1 MFMGRVGA
9 NSQGGSPESE
19 IVRELN
25 GSRVLLTGLSATTGV
40 DVARAF
46 ADIKARLVVH
56 TTDLSPEITELI
68 ALLSQNASEIKLY
81 TEPMNDADAA
91 VRFAQT
97 AAQAYGGL
105 DAVINLATISCRDMD
120 GIASESDV
128 ENLISKTLTPLA
140 HLTGV
145 TANRM
150 RVVLSEGLIL
160 NVLTMPQLHNGREMA
175 IAGYARSALAA
186 MTKSEAHRWA
196 GQGIRINAVGPRGAA
211 SSPGETGAEG
221 ARLTNEPD
229 IAALAIYLASRRGKT
244 LSGHIFDCDGVAL
257 RAS

>member
-9 NSQGGSPESE
+9 SPENE
-19 IVRELN
+19 IVRELH
-25 GSRVLLTGLSATTGV
+25 GARVLLTGLSASSGV

-56 TTDLSPEITELI
+56 TTDLSPEVTALI
-68 ALLSQNASEIKLY
+68 ALLSQSASEIKLY
-81 TEPMNDADAA
+81 TDPILDADAA

-105 DAVINLATISCRDMD
+105 DAVINLATITSADMA
-120 GIASESDV
+120 GITSERSV

-160 NVLTMPQLHNGREMA
+160 NVLTMPTLRDGREAA
-175 IAGYARSALAA
+175 IASYARTALAA
-186 MTKSEAHRWA
+186 MTKSEAHSWA
-196 GQGIRINAVGPRGAA
+196 GQGIRINAVGPRLVSG
-211 SSPGETGAEG
+211 GTERDAEG
-221 ARLTNEPD
+221 VCITNEPD
-229 IAALAIYLASRRGKT
+229 IAALAIYLASRRGKP
-244 LSGHIFDCDGVAL
+244 LSGHIFDCDGVAVGG
-257 RAS
+257 S

>member
-1 MFMGRVGA
+1 MH
-9 NSQGGSPESE
+9 N
-19 IVRELN
+19 
-25 GSRVLLTGLSATTGV
+25 
-40 DVARAF
+40 
-46 ADIKARLVVH
+46 
-56 TTDLSPEITELI
+56 
-68 ALLSQNASEIKLY
+68 
-81 TEPMNDADAA
+81 ADAA

-105 DAVINLATISCRDMD
+105 DAVINLATISSHDMD
-120 GIASESDV
+120 GIASERDV

-160 NVLTMPQLHNGREMA
+160 NVLTMPQLLNGREMA

-196 GQGIRINAVGPRGAA
+196 GQGIRINAVGPRGPA
-211 SSPGETGAEG
+211 SGTGDSGADGYANNAEG

-257 RAS
+257 RAN